1 MKKVEILICSEQ
13 GFRATWGAG
22 QMGAYVY
29 MISTVVQKREKKG
42 RKIHIFNNLRYK
54 NEPLLLTNENLFGK
68 DSAIR

>member
-1 MKKVEILICSEQ
+1 MGGGTDGGLRLYDFYGGSKK
-13 GFRATWGAG
+13 
-22 QMGAYVY
+22 
-29 MISTVVQKREKKG
+29 KEKKG